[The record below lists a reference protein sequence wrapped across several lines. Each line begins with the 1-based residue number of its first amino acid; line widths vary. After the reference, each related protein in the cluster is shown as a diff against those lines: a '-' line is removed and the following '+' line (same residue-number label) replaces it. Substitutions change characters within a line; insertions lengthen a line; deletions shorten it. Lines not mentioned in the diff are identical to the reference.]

1 MYPYPLPDS
10 ATPPDEPTA
19 LGLLLFTA
27 LLAAVLVVLTYPL
40 FALATGLALGAIAA
54 FGRTLATRLGHDPG
68 RIREI
73 PLPGVGTLR
82 FTVRPR

>member
-1 MYPYPLPDS
+1 MYSYPLPDS
-10 ATPPDEPTA
+10 TTPPDEPTA

-40 FALATGLALGAIAA
+40 YALATCLALGAFGT
-54 FGRTLATRLGHDPG
+54 FGRTLATRPG
-68 RIREI
+68 CGPDRIREI

-82 FTVRPR
+82 FTVRPW